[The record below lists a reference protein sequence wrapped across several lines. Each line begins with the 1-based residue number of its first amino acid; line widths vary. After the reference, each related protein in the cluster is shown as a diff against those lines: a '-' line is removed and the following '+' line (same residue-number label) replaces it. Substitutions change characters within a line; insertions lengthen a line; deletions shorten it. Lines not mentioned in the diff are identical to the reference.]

1 MIRFTTFSS
10 IQKNSEALTVFSDGF
25 FRDKVGNIYIYI
37 YIYSETQTEI
47 EHASIE
53 LHVARH
59 PPGLG
64 YYMVEGRLSS
74 YMI

>member
-1 MIRFTTFSS
+1 MIRFTTLSS
-10 IQKNSEALTVFSDGF
+10 IQKNSEALTVFSDGI
-25 FRDKVGNIYIYI
+25 VWVYIYI

-53 LHVARH
+53 LHLVKH
-59 PPGLG
+59 PYGLG